1 MTREEARARFMALAG
16 RSDACPA
23 LDRAALLIAAE
34 EHPLLEVDVWIGRL
48 DEIAMAARRHDR
60 PERPPHMRV
69 LALAEWLSS
78 EMGFHGNESNYND
91 VRNSYLH
98 EVIDRRT
105 GIPITLSVI
114 YIEIA
119 RRLGFE
125 LRGVGMPGHF
135 LVKCRDEER
144 EILLDPFNGGR
155 LLSMEDCREMVDRM
169 YGGSM
174 PFRAEFLAAVTTRQ
188 ILTRMLQNLK
198 SIYLNAKD
206 HARTLSVIERVLI
219 LNPDLV
225 TEIRD
230 RGLVCL
236 GMGRYAQA
244 RIDLE
249 DYLRRSPQAGDAR
262 RIREQLTQLKQK
274 QARLN

>member
-1 MTREEARARFMALAG
+1 MTREEARARFTAEVEREEARLE
-16 RSDACPA
+16 

-34 EHPLLEVDVWIGRL
+34 EYPFLEVEAYIGRL
-48 DEIAMAARRHDR
+48 DEIATAARRHDR
-60 PERPPHMRV
+60 LEDEPQARI

-78 EMGFHGNESNYND
+78 EMAFRGNAGNYYD
-91 VRNSYLH
+91 VRNSFLH
-98 EVIDRRT
+98 KVIDRRV
-105 GIPITLSVI
+105 GIPITLSVVH
-114 YIEIA
+114 IEIA
-119 RRLGFE
+119 RRLGLE

-135 LVKCRDEER
+135 IVKCRDEAQ

-155 LLSMEDCREMVDRM
+155 RLTIEDCREMIEQM

-174 PFRAEFLAAVTTRQ
+174 PFRAEFLATVTKRQ

-198 SIYLNAKD
+198 SIYSNAKD
-206 HARTLSVIERVLI
+206 YARTLAVIERVLL
-219 LNPDLV
+219 LNPDLT

-230 RGLVCL
+230 RGLVNV

-244 RIDLE
+244 RHDLE
-249 DYLRRSPQAGDAR
+249 TYLRRNPGAVDATQIQER
-262 RIREQLTQLKQK
+262 LNQLKQK

>member
-1 MTREEARARFMALAG
+1 MTREEARARFTEMVEREENCLE
-16 RSDACPA
+16 

-34 EHPLLEVDVWIGRL
+34 EYPFLDVDVYIGRL

-60 PERPPHMRV
+60 PEEESHSRI

-78 EMGFHGNESNYND
+78 EMGFRGNAGNYYD
-91 VRNSYLH
+91 VRNSFLH
-98 EVIDRRT
+98 KVIDRRV
-105 GIPITLSVI
+105 GIPITLSVV
-114 YIEIA
+114 YIEVA
-119 RRLGFE
+119 RRLGLD

-135 LVKCRDEER
+135 IVKFRDEEQ
-144 EILLDPFNGGR
+144 ELLLDPFNGGR
-155 LLSMEDCREMVDRM
+155 RLTIENCREMIEQM

-174 PFRAEFLAAVTTRQ
+174 PFRAEFLAAVTKRQ

-198 SIYLNAKD
+198 SIYSTGKD
-206 HARTLSVIERVLI
+206 YARTLCVIERVLI

-230 RGLVCL
+230 RGLVCF

-244 RIDLE
+244 RNDLE
-249 DYLRRSPQAGDAR
+249 TYLRRSPDAVDAQLIQER
-262 RIREQLTQLKQK
+262 LTQLKQK